1 MSLTQFSQV
10 TFSKRK
16 MSVEELKWEMT
27 EIYVGSYIMFKK
39 TKKSKKISIDEILLQ
54 EICKVLQSD
63 EITAKERGIFEDAR
77 QGLIKKEYYL
87 KVARD
92 LRQALTPIVVKR
104 ESTKEVSEFYS
115 TLTSPDFMSKG
126 LGGLVAFSAPGI
138 GW

>member
-1 MSLTQFSQV
+1 
-10 TFSKRK
+10 
-16 MSVEELKWEMT
+16 
-27 EIYVGSYIMFKK
+27 MFKK